1 MPLEELLTGVFVYL
15 AAAVV
20 AAPLFARLGLGS
32 VLGYLAAGMVLGP
45 SVLGLTGE
53 VTGVMSVAEFG
64 VIVMLFLVG
73 LELQPEKFWE
83 LHKSILGLG
92 ILQVVLT
99 AAAIGGAALLFGVG
113 WQAALVAGL
122 TLAMSSTAI
131 VLQSLNERGL
141 MKTSAGRATFGVL
154 LFQDVAVIPI
164 FALLP
169 LLAMQPAP
177 TEEATALA
185 SLPGWAQTIAVLGA
199 VALIVLAGRYLM
211 QPLFRWVAGTHVREI
226 FVAFALVIV
235 VGITLLMDLVGMSAA
250 LGAFLGGVVLADSD
264 YRHELE
270 MDLEPFKGLLLA
282 VFFIAVGSGIDFTLL
297 RTMPGVLLGTVL
309 GFMAVKLAVLWLLAA
324 VYKMQRADASRFSF
338 SLAQGGEFA
347 FVLVAFALGLG
358 LLAPDDAG
366 LLVAA
371 VAISMAF
378 APLLMLADDKL
389 LQPRLAPR
397 SGNRAPDAID
407 ERGAEVIIAG
417 HGRFGMTIVR
427 LLQANRRRT
436 VVLDHDAEQIDA
448 LRKFGFRV
456 YYGDAA
462 RLDLLEAAGAKEAK
476 VFVLAI
482 DDRDRALEIAES
494 VLRHFPHL
502 RVFARAFDRVHAYQL
517 LNLGVPNVY
526 REVFGSS
533 VDVGRDVLSALGARP
548 QEAQRVASL
557 FKAHDERLVRESAPH
572 ALDQRKLIDITRRAR
587 AEIANVLAQDAG
599 DAEGEAGRVKEAA
612 GTKTEGLPAA
622 NDGGPGG
629 A

>member
-45 SVLGLTGE
+45 SVLGLAGE
-53 VTGVMSVAEFG
+53 AEDVRTFAEFG

-73 LELQPEKFWE
+73 LELQPAKIWE
-83 LHKSILGLG
+83 LQKPILGLG
-92 ILQVVLT
+92 ISQVVLT
-99 AAAIGGAALLFGVG
+99 AAAIGGVALLLGVR
-113 WQAALVAGL
+113 WQDSLVAGL
-122 TLAMSSTAI
+122 ALAMSSTAI

-141 MKTSAGRATFGVL
+141 MKTFAGRSTFAVL
-154 LFQDVAVIPI
+154 LFQDVSVIPM

-169 LLAMQPAP
+169 LLATQAAP
-177 TEEATALA
+177 TEESTALA

-211 QPLFRWVAGTHVREI
+211 QPLFRWVAGTQIREI
-226 FVAFALVIV
+226 FVAFALTIV
-235 VGITLLMDLVGMSAA
+235 VGITLLMDFVGLSAA

-282 VFFIAVGSGIDFTLL
+282 VFFISVGSGIDFTLL
-297 RTMPGVLLGTVL
+297 ATMPGVLLGIVL
-309 GFMAVKLAVLWLLAA
+309 GFMAIKFAVLWLLA
-324 VYKMQRADASRFSF
+324 VMYKMQRADASRFAS

-347 FVLVAFALGLG
+347 FVLVSFALVLG
-358 LLAPDDAG
+358 LLTSAEAG

-397 SGNRAPDAID
+397 SDKRAPDAID

-427 LLQANRRRT
+427 LLQANGRRT

-456 YYGDAA
+456 YYGDAS
-462 RLDLLEAAGAKEAK
+462 RLDLIEAAGAKDAK

-482 DDRDRALEIAES
+482 DDRERALVIAEL

-502 RVFARAFDRVHAYQL
+502 HVIARAFDRVHAYQL
-517 LNLGVPNVY
+517 LNLGVHSVY
-526 REVFGSS
+526 REVFGTS
-533 VDVGRDVLSALGARP
+533 VDVAREVLTSLGQHP
-548 QEAQRVASL
+548 FEAQRAAAL
-557 FKAHDERLVRESAPH
+557 FKAHDEQLVRASAAH
-572 ALDQRKLIDITRRAR
+572 QLDQTKLIDISRTAR
-587 AEIANVLAQDAG
+587 AEIANVLAQDVGEKNRDPDRAW
-599 DAEGEAGRVKEAA
+599 DAPERDEA
-612 GTKTEGLPAA
+612 
-622 NDGGPGG
+622 
-629 A
+629 